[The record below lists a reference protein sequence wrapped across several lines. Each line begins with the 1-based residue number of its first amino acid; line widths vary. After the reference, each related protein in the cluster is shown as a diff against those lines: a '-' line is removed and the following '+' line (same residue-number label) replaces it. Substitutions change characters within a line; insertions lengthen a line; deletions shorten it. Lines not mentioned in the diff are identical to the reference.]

1 MKDSSYMQLKS
12 CLFLYDLNF
21 KTSLD
26 FFKGS
31 LTIILVKISSMNSN
45 VKIIFKNTGGLLQ
58 YLKIVE
64 TCVS

>member
-31 LTIILVKISSMNSN
+31 LTIILVKISSMNSKEK
-45 VKIIFKNTGGLLQ
+45 KIRDTGGLLQ
-58 YLKIVE
+58 FSKIIE

>member
-1 MKDSSYMQLKS
+1 MFISGL
-12 CLFLYDLNF
+12 LELHNVFR
-21 KTSLD
+21 